1 MLRRPPRS
9 TRTDT
14 LFPYTPLFRSER
26 PAREVAALDALEEV
40 AAVALVIVGDNGR
53 GLFVGEIGNALLGAE
68 MELHPHALVGGVDH
82 REGVAAIAEH
92 VPEAARDAAVGHGD
106 GHLVQRLRQQR
117 PEIPDVVGGTQ
128 SGAWIALDGLVQVR
142 KAQRITEEED

>member
-40 AAVALVIVGDNGR
+40 AAVALAIVGDNGR

-82 REGVAAIAEH
+82 REGVAAIAVH

-106 GHLVQRLRQQR
+106 GHL
-117 PEIPDVVGGTQ
+117 EIGRAACRAREGMY
-128 SGAWIALDGLVQVR
+128 G
-142 KAQRITEEED
+142 